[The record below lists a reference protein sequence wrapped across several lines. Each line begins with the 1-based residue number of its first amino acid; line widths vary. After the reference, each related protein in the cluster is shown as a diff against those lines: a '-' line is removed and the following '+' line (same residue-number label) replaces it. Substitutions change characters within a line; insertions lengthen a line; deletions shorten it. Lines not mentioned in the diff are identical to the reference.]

1 MLVYS
6 IKRQWVPIFVVFYCS
21 REVADGFGY
30 NTPFEWAGGSTEC
43 VLKAHQSKPMLWELR
58 YRSCCSFAVKVE
70 TSICQLKSSFFA
82 MIRWLGYF
90 LRAATAQLLSLN
102 RHLPNLHC

>member
-30 NTPFEWAGGSTEC
+30 NTPFEWAGGSTEGES
-43 VLKAHQSKPMLWELR
+43 KTHQSKPKLWELR
-58 YRSCCSFAVKVE
+58 YRSRRYAD
-70 TSICQLKSSFFA
+70 LKSSFFA
-82 MIRWLGYF
+82 MIRRLGYF
-90 LRAATAQLLSLN
+90 LRAATAQLISLN